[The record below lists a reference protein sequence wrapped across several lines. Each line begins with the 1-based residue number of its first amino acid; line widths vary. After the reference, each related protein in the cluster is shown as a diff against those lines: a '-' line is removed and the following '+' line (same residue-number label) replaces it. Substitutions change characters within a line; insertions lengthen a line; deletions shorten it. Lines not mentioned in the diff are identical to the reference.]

1 MFLCYK
7 SDVMLRRFLGFFLNG
22 LIFSVPLA
30 ITIFI
35 VYQLFSFFDGLL
47 PVERRFPGSG
57 ILTLVLVI
65 SIIGYLGNTFV
76 AAPIR
81 NWFHNLIER
90 IPLVKTLYS
99 SITDL
104 LSAFVGQKKRFNR
117 PVLVKMSNESDLER
131 IGFVTDEDLD
141 HLDESS
147 DKVGVYFPHSYT
159 YTGNL
164 WIVPKERITPIDRN
178 SADLMKYIVSGGVAE
193 LEDEGDD

>member
-1 MFLCYK
+1 
-7 SDVMLRRFLGFFLNG
+7 MLRRFLGFFLNG
-22 LIFSVPLA
+22 LIFSVPLV

-65 SIIGYLGNTFV
+65 SIIGYLGSTFV

-81 NWFHNLIER
+81 NWFNNLIER

-141 HLDESS
+141 HLDDSS
-147 DKVGVYFPHSYT
+147 DRVGVYFPHSYT

-164 WIVPKERITPIDRN
+164 WIVPKDRITPIDRN

-193 LEDEGDD
+193 LEEDD

>member
-1 MFLCYK
+1 
-7 SDVMLRRFLGFFLNG
+7 MLRKFLGFFLNG
-22 LIFSVPLA
+22 LIFSVPLV

-35 VYQLFSFFDGLL
+35 VYQLFNFFDGLL
-47 PVERRFPGSG
+47 PVDRRFPGSG
-57 ILTLVLVI
+57 ILVLLIVI
-65 SIIGYLGNTFV
+65 TAIGYLGSTFV
-76 AAPIR
+76 AQPIR
-81 NWFHNLIER
+81 NWFHTLIER

-131 IGFVTDEDLD
+131 IGFVTDEDLSL
-141 HLDESS
+141 LDQSH

-164 WIVPKERITPIDRN
+164 WIVPKNRITPIDKN
-178 SADLMKYIVSGGVAE
+178 SADVMKYIVSGGVVDFDE
-193 LEDEGDD
+193 EDDEHQN